1 MVVPI
6 VIVVV
11 VAAAL
16 GAVCILIKGESVDF
30 NVQSLKS
37 AHTHIYTH
45 MYVCM
50 SVCVCICV

>member
-16 GAVCILIKGESVDF
+16 GAVCILIKGESIDF
-30 NVQSLKS
+30 NLQSLKS

-45 MYVCM
+45 LYVCM
-50 SVCVCICV
+50 SVCVCICA